1 MRGFSGKMVS
11 LAASVVLAVGMVPL
25 PAYAESG
32 VDVSSGAPL
41 VQAQSPD
48 FRTQADSPGAA
59 YTALLADLNAKVA
72 AAQVD
77 VVQAQEIVDEATPK
91 YEAAKKAYDEGAGD
105 YEAAKRKADET
116 KAAYDKAVA
125 DKAEAGAA
133 LAAAQAAL
141 AGNQAAI
148 PVAQEELNAANAAA
162 AVSQADYDLAF
173 TNADAAETDL
183 QAAQGIFD
191 AAKAV
196 VEADEAAGEPEVN
209 KEEWTALGLFKYIR
223 DNAVANSN
231 EYWDAQCGIDI
242 LTSGVNT
249 TSHSYGSYQGP
260 RPDGI
265 QSENWMDISNGVI
278 ISDRGDA
285 VALENFKASL
295 DYIDQYN
302 ATRARHNQERG
313 TSLATNIGTNCRQ
326 MAISIVQ
333 CDASRD
339 YTVGHTQA
347 YFGLENLHW
356 GRGFDPYYGW
366 YDEERA
372 LYDEGE
378 RTYSEIGHYL
388 SIIDE
393 TPSNV
398 HTVAV
403 GFAVATSGAT
413 YGACSEL
420 SMFVNP
426 NSSSTLFPV
435 PKVLYSPT
443 EFKTKWFDAYYQAQ
457 VEDGMIG
464 VPEATKAEHRQTLAA
479 ATTTLQGAQGKY
491 DEASRA
497 RDAAKSKRD
506 ADAAAATAAQNRLNA
521 LVDQTSGLQ
530 ADVEAKRA
538 DADRCAT
545 AEQKAL
551 ADYKT
556 AQQAADELAKV
567 PEYAALIANL
577 ANAKEAKDAA
587 DASLK
592 AATDKRDTER
602 ARLDSAGD
610 LSNAAIG
617 AIENI
622 PYTGS
627 AVNPDV
633 SVKKAFE
640 GVEYDL
646 APDNHF
652 RVFLGPNVNVGSVAV
667 TVIGV
672 GAKGEGKTWG
682 STSSSFNI
690 VASEKSD
697 LDQYKGA
704 AKGAH
709 PDLVEGDWYMTV
721 PDGAFPGTDVLY
733 LDYTLGRGLM
743 SGYTDGSNRFDPWGQ
758 MTRGM
763 AITVIYRMAEHVT
776 AEDTDNAHVDLPFV
790 DVHSGDWYAAAV
802 AWGRR
807 EGITTGYTD
816 NSGRFGP
823 GDLITREQLVTM
835 IARYCESKGMDATDG
850 NVSMF
855 SDGGSI
861 SSWARDGVAFCYA
874 HEIVSGIGGTNT
886 FAPYEVAQRC
896 QMSKIIAVTARM
908 LEA

>member
-1 MRGFSGKMVS
+1 MQGLSGKTVS
-11 LAASVVLAVGMVPL
+11 LAMCVVLAVGLMPL

-32 VDVSSGAPL
+32 VAAELASPL
-41 VQAQSPD
+41 VQAQLPGLV
-48 FRTQADSPGAA
+48 TQADSPGAA
-59 YTALLADLNAKVA
+59 YTALLAELNGSFA
-72 AAQVD
+72 AAQAD
-77 VVQAQEIVDEATPK
+77 AAKAQAAVDEATPK

-105 YEAAKRKADET
+105 YEAAKRKADEA
-116 KAAYDKAVA
+116 KAAYDKAAA
-125 DKAEAGAA
+125 DKAEADAA
-133 LAAAQAAL
+133 LAAAQEAL
-141 AGNQAAI
+141 ASNQAAI
-148 PVAQEELNAANAAA
+148 PVAQEELTAANAALKA
-162 AVSQADYDLAF
+162 SQAEYDLGLAS
-173 TNADAAETDL
+173 ADAAEADL
-183 QAAQGIFD
+183 GAAQSAFD

-196 VEADEAAGEPEVN
+196 VDADEAAQEPKEN
-209 KEEWTALGLFKYIR
+209 KEAWTALGLFKHIR
-223 DNAVANSN
+223 DNAVANSD
-231 EYWDAQCGIDI
+231 EYWDAQCGIEI
-242 LTSGVNT
+242 LTGGVNT
-249 TSHSYGSYQGP
+249 TNHGYGSYQGP

-265 QSENWMDISNGVI
+265 QSENWMNISDNVV

-302 ATRARHNQERG
+302 ATRARHNRERG
-313 TSLATNIGTNCRQ
+313 TSLPTDIGTNCRQ

-333 CDASRD
+333 CDASRV
-339 YTVGHTQA
+339 YSVGHTQA

-378 RTYSEIGHYL
+378 WEYSKIGHYL

-393 TPSNV
+393 TPSKV

-413 YGACSEL
+413 YGSCSEL

-426 NSSSTLFPV
+426 NSPSTLYPV
-435 PKVLYSPT
+435 PKVLYSPA
-443 EFKTKWFDAYYQAQ
+443 EFKAQWFDAYYQAQ
-457 VEDGMIG
+457 VEDGMVG
-464 VPEATKAEHRQTLAA
+464 VPEATKAEHRQALSA
-479 ATTTLQGAQGKY
+479 ATTALQEAQGKY
-491 DEASRA
+491 DEAARA
-497 RDAAKSKRD
+497 RDAAKGKRD
-506 ADAAAATAAQNRLNA
+506 ADSAAATAAQNRLDV

-556 AQQAADELAKV
+556 TQQAADELAKV

-617 AIENI
+617 AIEDM

-627 AVNPDV
+627 AVSPDV
-633 SVKKAFE
+633 SVKKTFE

-646 APDNHF
+646 APDSHY
-652 RVFLGPNVNVGSVAV
+652 RVFFGPNVNVGSVAV

-697 LDQYKGA
+697 LDQYKGV
-704 AKGAH
+704 AKGSH
-709 PDLVEGDWYMTV
+709 PDLAEGDWYMTV
-721 PDGAFPGTDVLY
+721 PDGAFPDTDVLY

-776 AEDTDNAHVDLPFV
+776 AEDTDNVHVDVPFV
-790 DVHSGDWYAAAV
+790 DVRPGDWYAAAV
-802 AWGRR
+802 AWGKR

-823 GDLITREQLVTM
+823 DDPISREQLATM
-835 IARYCESKGMDATDG
+835 IARYCESKGMDATSGD
-850 NVSMF
+850 VSMF
-855 SDGGSI
+855 RDGDSV
-861 SSWARDGVAFCYA
+861 SSWARDGVSFCYA
-874 HEIVSGIGGTNT
+874 HEIVSGIGDTGN
-886 FAPYEVAQRC
+886 FAPADVALRC
-896 QMSKIIAVTARM
+896 QMAKIIAATARM
-908 LEA
+908 LE